1 MLYIYVGL
9 ISLLLCLIC
18 IIKSWFAWVLIIYF
32 YIISWIRCYSLCV
45 IFYFLE
51 IMWERW
57 VYRNLWK
64 NGGQRTM
71 LKCLRRCSWS
81 AWIVYH
87 DWKLQ
92 IRKEIKEAKSEKEKY
107 DLSTDQ
113 YFGRISLLKN
123 PIDTR
128 LDGLEPWLKYLQ
140 LSSFE
145 FSEILNFRRPK
156 LTHKL
161 LL

>member
-1 MLYIYVGL
+1 
-9 ISLLLCLIC
+9 
-18 IIKSWFAWVLIIYF
+18 
-32 YIISWIRCYSLCV
+32 
-45 IFYFLE
+45 
-51 IMWERW
+51 
-57 VYRNLWK
+57 
-64 NGGQRTM
+64 M

-92 IRKEIKEAKSEKEKY
+92 IRKEIKEAESEKEKSY
-107 DLSTDQ
+107 LSTDQ

-145 FSEILNFRRPK
+145 FCEILNFWRPK
-156 LTHKL
+156 LTHNL
-161 LL
+161 LLKIWTKIKIVKVLFSLDTLMLGFWMEAKLNEFWRKKDYIFLSLMVA

>member
-1 MLYIYVGL
+1 MSKEVQLE
-9 ISLLLCLIC
+9 CLDRLP
-18 IIKSWFAWVLIIYF
+18 W
-32 YIISWIRCYSLCV
+32 
-45 IFYFLE
+45 LE
-51 IMWERW
+51 
-57 VYRNLWK
+57 
-64 NGGQRTM
+64 
-71 LKCLRRCSWS
+71 
-81 AWIVYH
+81 
-87 DWKLQ
+87 LQ
-92 IRKEIKEAKSEKEKY
+92 IRKEIKEAESEKEKS

-128 LDGLEPWLKYLQ
+128 PDGLEPWLKYLQ

-145 FSEILNFRRPK
+145 FSEIINFQRSK